1 MLSVIVSDNKEKRF
15 VRVEDDNRISLTDR
29 LEMASFFSR
38 EFDDELSVILK
49 RVRKTRKDRIFKVVK
64 IDEALVDDDRLYD
77 NHFKVDWLGEFS

>member
-1 MLSVIVSDNKEKRF
+1 MLSVIVTDNKEKRF
-15 VRVEDDNRISLTDR
+15 VRVEDVNRISLTDR
-29 LEMASFFSR
+29 LEMASFFPR

-64 IDEALVDDDRLYD
+64 IDEALVDSDRLYN